1 MSRFNSIILDV
12 DSTLSDVEGIDWLAA
27 QRGSEIETWST
38 GLTER
43 AMQGEIPIEAVYG
56 ERMRIVKPTLPEIR
70 ELGKVY
76 IKRMATRAAET
87 IAELRANEVEVVM
100 VSGGLRE
107 AILPLARELGVGE
120 ENVYAVS
127 VFFDEDGAYA
137 GFDDASLLTRQSG
150 KRTIVGQ
157 MHLKGPILAVG
168 DGMTDCEIKSVVQ
181 GFAAFTGFTRREAVI
196 EQADYVIE
204 NFDQLR
210 DLILNERD

>member
-1 MSRFNSIILDV
+1 MNRFNSVIFDV
-12 DSTLSDVEGIDWLAA
+12 DSTLSAVEGIDWLAA
-27 QRGSEIETWST
+27 QRGPEIEAWSA

-43 AMQGEIPIEAVYG
+43 AMQGEILIEAVYG
-56 ERMRIVKPTLPEIR
+56 ERMRIVKPTLPEIQQ
-70 ELGKVY
+70 LGKVY
-76 IKRMATRAAET
+76 IERMATHAAET
-87 IAELRANEVEVVM
+87 IAELRANDVEVII

-107 AILPLARELGVGE
+107 AILPLARELGVNA

-127 VFFDEDGAYA
+127 VFFDQDGAYA

-157 MHLKGPILAVG
+157 MDLKGPILAVG

-181 GFAAFTGFTRREAVI
+181 GFAAFVGFMRREAVI
-196 EQADYVIE
+196 ERADYVVE

-210 DLILNERD
+210 DLILE

>member
-12 DSTLSDVEGIDWLAA
+12 DSTLSNVEGIDWLAA
-27 QRGSEIETWST
+27 QRGAEIEAWSA

-43 AMQGEIPIEAVYG
+43 AMRGDLPIEAVYS
-56 ERMRIVKPTLPEIR
+56 ERMRIVKPTLPEIQ
-70 ELGKVY
+70 ELGKIY
-76 IKRMATRAAET
+76 IERVATHAAET
-87 IAELRANEVEVVM
+87 IADFRANNVEVVM

-107 AILPLARELGVGE
+107 AILPLAKELGVGQ

-127 VFFDEDGAYA
+127 VFFDQDGGYA

-157 MHLKGPILAVG
+157 MDLKGPILAVG

-181 GFAAFTGFTRREAVI
+181 GFAAFTAFTRREAVI
-196 EQADYVIE
+196 ERADYVIE
-204 NFDQLR
+204 SFDQLR
-210 DLILNERD
+210 DLVLE

>member
-27 QRGSEIETWST
+27 QRGAEIEAWSV
-38 GLTER
+38 GLTEK
-43 AMQGEIPIEAVYG
+43 AMQGDLPIEAVYS
-56 ERMRIVKPTLPEIR
+56 ERMRIVKPTLPEIQ
-70 ELGKVY
+70 ELGKIY
-76 IKRMATRAAET
+76 IQRVATRAAET
-87 IAELRANEVEVVM
+87 IAELRANDVGVVM

-107 AILPLARELGVGE
+107 AILPLARMLGVGE
-120 ENVYAVS
+120 ENVHAVS
-127 VFFDEDGAYA
+127 VFFDQDGGYA

-157 MHLKGPILAVG
+157 MDLKGPILAVG
-168 DGMTDCEIKSVVQ
+168 DGMTDCEIKQVVQ

-196 EQADYVIE
+196 ERADYVIE

-210 DLILNERD
+210 DLILE

>member
-12 DSTLSDVEGIDWLAA
+12 DSTLSNVEGIDWLAA
-27 QRGSEIETWST
+27 QRGAEIEAWSA

-43 AMQGEIPIEAVYG
+43 AMRGDLPIEAVYS
-56 ERMRIVKPTLPEIR
+56 ERMRIVKPTLPEIQ
-70 ELGKVY
+70 ELGKIY
-76 IKRMATRAAET
+76 IERVATHAAET
-87 IAELRANEVEVVM
+87 IADFRANDVEVVM

-107 AILPLARELGVGE
+107 AILPLAKELGVGQ

-127 VFFDEDGAYA
+127 VFFDQDGGYA

-157 MHLKGPILAVG
+157 MDLKGPILAVG

-181 GFAAFTGFTRREAVI
+181 GFAAFTAFTRREAVI
-196 EQADYVIE
+196 ERADYVIE
-204 NFDQLR
+204 SFDQLR
-210 DLILNERD
+210 DLVLE